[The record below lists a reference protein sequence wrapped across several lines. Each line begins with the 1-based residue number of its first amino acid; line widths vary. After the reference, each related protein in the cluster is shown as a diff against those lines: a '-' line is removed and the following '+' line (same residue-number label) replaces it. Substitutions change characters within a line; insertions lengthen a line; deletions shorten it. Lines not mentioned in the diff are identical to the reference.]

1 MDQELLDV
9 KIDSRFP
16 YHYSMGT
23 IPSFFFRM
31 LRDERRIFARKC
43 PSCKR
48 VYVPPRPVCGPCFEP
63 TSEWVEVGPHGT
75 LVAYT
80 VVYFS
85 FLDPMTGKKRPV
97 PYGYGM
103 VRLDGADS
111 RLQHFISES
120 DPAKLRVGMRVSAV
134 FAQERSGNFSDLVH
148 FRPVED

>member
-1 MDQELLDV
+1 MEEELLDV
-9 KIDSRFP
+9 KIDSRFV
-16 YHYSMGT
+16 YNYSTGT
-23 IPSFFFRM
+23 IPGYFFRM
-31 LRDERRIFARKC
+31 LRDEARIFGRRC
-43 PSCKR
+43 PACNK
-48 VYVPPRPVCGPCFEP
+48 VYIPPRPVCGPCFRP
-63 TSEWVEVGPHGT
+63 TSEWVEVGPAGT

-120 DPAKLRVGMRVSAV
+120 DHAKLKVGMRVTAV
-134 FAQERSGNFSDLVH
+134 FAEKRTGNFSDLVH